1 MVKAVINGIGLL
13 LLSIAVHAQSGVN
26 LRRPLQIPAE
36 HMRLD
41 SLLNLVTR
49 QSGARFSLNTRK
61 IQPGKEIQLKPG
73 ATTIG
78 ALLAHMQR
86 STGVHYVLRGSH
98 VIFLDNP
105 PKPVLKKTPTTAP
118 HTQLQKNKINT
129 PVVHHQQ
136 SKDTVAIKPVSVPQQ
151 IQVVSRATALT
162 PILSVRR
169 HIPPKVFAT
178 NSIAAKKE
186 RSPKRDGPPL
196 FEGRL
201 GLNGDETFYVS
212 PTAEVGL
219 PYLFG
224 TVSWNTNFN
233 ISGVRYGVGT
243 AFRVFREWK
252 LAFIATAG
260 TAHSQVYDSIIIDWS
275 AKQRLY
281 RGALLARK
289 QLAGNWYVQFGPV
302 LNVLRTSY
310 YRDGEPA
317 APLVPTEL
325 ADIRFHKIKP
335 IYTISDS
342 YSNSSPTSTKIWI
355 GFQAGV
361 YYNIPFFRRR

>member
-129 PVVHHQQ
+129 PVVHQQQ

-162 PILSVRR
+162 SILSVRR
-169 HIPPKVFAT
+169 HIPPKGLAT

>member
-26 LRRPLQIPAE
+26 LRRPLQIPAA

-86 STGVHYVLRGSH
+86 STGVHYILRGSH

-105 PKPVLKKTPTTAP
+105 PKPVLKKAATTAP
-118 HTQLQKNKINT
+118 LIHPQKDKVST
-129 PVVHHQQ
+129 PVVHLAQN
-136 SKDTVAIKPVSVPQQ
+136 KDTIAIKPVNAPPQ
-151 IQVVSRATALT
+151 IQMAPVPGMPT
-162 PILSVRR
+162 PSSLVKQ

-178 NSIAAKKE
+178 NPIAAKKNH
-186 RSPKRDGPPL
+186 SPKRDGPPL

-224 TVSWNTNFN
+224 TVSWNSNFN
-233 ISGVRYGVGT
+233 ISGIRYGVGT

-275 AKQRLY
+275 SKQRLY

-302 LNVLRTSY
+302 LNVLRTNY
-310 YRDGEPA
+310 YRDGESA

-335 IYTISDS
+335 LYTISDS